1 MDNNKTPKY
10 YIEKIITDIEFCIRY
25 LKNVAID
32 EFNNNELLTSAIS
45 FKFVQISENVKKLP
59 QNIFIMYPNIPW
71 MKISGLR
78 NRIVHD
84 YDGINL
90 ENIWYI
96 ISNDLEDLKSKLK
109 IIVSEYKKKN

>member
-25 LKNVAID
+25 LKNVAIE
-32 EFNNNELLTSAIS
+32 EFNNNEILTSAIS

-59 QNIFIMYPNIPW
+59 QSIFIMYPNIPW

-84 YDGINL
+84 YGSIQLD
-90 ENIWYI
+90 I
-96 ISNDLEDLKSKLK
+96 IYNTVIQDLPLLLNDLKG
-109 IIVSEYKKKN
+109 IVEN

>member
-84 YDGINL
+84 YG
-90 ENIWYI
+90 NIQLDI
-96 ISNDLEDLKSKLK
+96 IYNTIINDLPVLLNELNKL
-109 IIVSEYKKKN
+109 I

>member
-10 YIEKIITDIEFCIRY
+10 YIEKIIIDIEFCIRY
-25 LKNVAID
+25 LKNVAIE

-59 QNIFIMYPNIPW
+59 QSIFNMYPNIPW

-84 YDGINL
+84 YGSIQLD
-90 ENIWYI
+90 I
-96 ISNDLEDLKSKLK
+96 IYNTVIQDLPLLLNDLKG
-109 IIVSEYKKKN
+109 IVEN